1 MVLQDVKDQT
11 AIVIAAYNEENA
23 IEKVLD
29 GLLERGYEHIVVVD
43 DASRDKTVKNIQPY
57 LNKGVMLIEHRSN
70 KGQGASLRDGINYA
84 VKKGYKY
91 IVTFDG
97 DGQHRVQDMDAMIEP
112 VAQGLADITLGS
124 RFKGKTKMPLGRVI
138 TLKIAVL
145 VQWVFYRILLSDAH
159 NGFRCMNRKAAS
171 RIRITSD
178 RMEHASEIIS
188 EIKRHRLRY
197 KEVPIVVN
205 YTEETLAKGHGSFKQ
220 AVNVFFKMIRLKFR
234 KK

>member
-1 MVLQDVKDQT
+1 MKRGIRERT
-11 AIVIAAYNEENA
+11 AIVIAAYNEERG
-23 IEKVLD
+23 IRTVLD
-29 GLLERGYEHIVVVD
+29 GLLKAGYEHLIVVD
-43 DASRDKTVKNIQPY
+43 DASQDATVKKIEPY
-57 LNKGVMLIEHRSN
+57 LDGKVNLIRHKLN
-70 KGQGASLRDGINYA
+70 KGQGASLRDGIDYA
-84 VKKGYKY
+84 VKKGYEY

-97 DGQHRVQDMDAMIEP
+97 DGQHRVQDLDAIIEP

-124 RFKGKTKMPLGRVI
+124 RFKGKTKMPLGRII

-145 VQWVFYRILLSDAH
+145 VQGVFYGILLSDAH

-171 RIRITSD
+171 KIRITSN

-220 AVNVFFKMIRLKFR
+220 AVNVFFKMVEHKFR
-234 KK
+234 RK